1 MNEPVTFHKT
11 NPEALRAQI
20 AELVQQ
26 YAEAVHAPKANT
38 KKSNTSRFKFGH
50 HTFSTSGLMMTH
62 QSLLPLSPRLW

>member
-26 YAEAVHAPKANT
+26 YADAVHAPKAFVPGESAVPVSG
-38 KKSNTSRFKFGH
+38 KVVGAPKFNDG
-50 HTFSTSGLMMTH
+50 
-62 QSLLPLSPRLW
+62 